1 MRYATRVIFLG
12 PWPRAAGGVAP
23 GAAAGVALRRLA
35 GVRIRATPGLCT
47 GVKWVREFARD
58 SSKLRQGLRGVL
70 WRSSE
75 LATVRPR
82 LRAAASRRRWCSG
95 QGVILCDFGSSLAAG
110 VGHGEAHLVV
120 GLGNAGSMAANC
132 SAAQRRPESGQR
144 WRAWLAR
151 LGAVRVAR
159 AWQKGALGKLL

>member
-1 MRYATRVIFLG
+1 MARDRGSPEFTKNGALG
-12 PWPRAAGGVAP
+12 VKSSRAWVRDEVHDTSNLPRALAEGCRGCSAGRSSG
-23 GAAAGVALRRLA
+23 GGTAAAELA

-82 LRAAASRRRWCSG
+82 LRVAASHRRWCSG
-95 QGVILCDFGSSLAAG
+95 QGVILYDSGSSLAAG
-110 VGHGEAHLVV
+110 VGHGEAHLGV
-120 GLGNAGSMAANC
+120 GLGNAGSTWVDFTA
-132 SAAQRRPESGQR
+132 E
-144 WRAWLAR
+144 
-151 LGAVRVAR
+151 
-159 AWQKGALGKLL
+159 